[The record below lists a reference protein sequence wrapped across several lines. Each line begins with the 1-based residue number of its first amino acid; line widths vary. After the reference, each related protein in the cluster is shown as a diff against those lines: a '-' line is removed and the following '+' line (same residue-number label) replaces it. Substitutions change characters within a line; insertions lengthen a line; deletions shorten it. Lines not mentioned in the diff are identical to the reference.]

1 MVREIALRGSFTAAA
16 RLLATPPAIS
26 RQVAAI
32 EAAAGYPLFIR
43 ETRGVRLTPAGV
55 ITVQRA
61 GRILA
66 SVDALRQDLASLGD
80 RLAGRVRL
88 GTYSAAMAV
97 LAPRAVALLRSEHPA
112 LDVSL
117 SEAPTPTL
125 LRQLRAGR
133 LGIALIGVGA
143 GLPGYD
149 LDGLSRQMVLARQPA
164 RRRPERP
171 PASPCRHRGGSR
183 TAGETSIASDD
194 SGGDPQFR
202 AWPTIADPAI
212 GYTVRGSA
220 QARFGLVAAGLG
232 ICLVPE
238 VAAPSVPAGVTT
250 IGVEDPGWLGRT
262 TLAVTSPEPGPETA
276 AMVDA
281 LRNAGEDI
289 HEDVT
294 APAAQY
300 PGASAWRRLSSSREA
315 HRAHNLENRR
325 HRVRASQN
333 VEHGGTVVRRH
344 GSLKTTPGRAPSCFR
359 RRRTGDRGGGEQGGG
374 GEETQRAAGPRRRVR

>member
-1 MVREIALRGSFTAAA
+1 MSELTVAGLRVVREIALCGSFTAAA
-16 RLLATPPAIS
+16 RLLGYSQPAIS

-43 ETRGVRLTPAGV
+43 ETRGVRLTPAGA
-55 ITVQRA
+55 ITVQHA

-66 SVDALRQDLASLGD
+66 SVDALRQDLAGLGD

-88 GTYSAAMAV
+88 GTYPAAMAV

-133 LGIALIGVGA
+133 LGIAVIGVGA

-149 LDGLSRQMVLARQPA
+149 LDGLSRQIVLAGRLRVAVPNGHRLA
-164 RRRPERP
+164 RAGIVAAAEL
-171 PASPCRHRGGSR
+171 
-183 TAGETSIASDD
+183 AGETWIAGDD

-212 GYTVRGSA
+212 GYTVRGWP
-220 QARFGLVAAGLG
+220 ARFGLVAAGLG

-281 LRNAGEDI
+281 LRRAGEDI
-289 HEDVT
+289 HEDV
-294 APAAQY
+294 QH
-300 PGASAWRRLSSSREA
+300 RR
-315 HRAHNLENRR
+315 
-325 HRVRASQN
+325 
-333 VEHGGTVVRRH
+333 
-344 GSLKTTPGRAPSCFR
+344 PSIPER
-359 RRRTGDRGGGEQGGG
+359 PPGGG
-374 GEETQRAAGPRRRVR
+374 